1 MQRRELLEL
10 PARDDD
16 EHDVDRQRDARDE
29 REDEREDED
38 EHGDGVRG
46 EAERGHDAEEREA
59 RGDGV
64 QDEHEDERFLYYG
77 GDARGDADG
86 FCERWWYGVPE
97 SRPDADRRTFSG
109 RARRVQRTAKDDLE

>member
-29 REDEREDED
+29 REDDREDED

-46 EAERGHDAEEREA
+46 EAECGHYAEEREA
-59 RGDGV
+59 CGDGV
-64 QDEHEDERFLYYG
+64 QDEHEDERFLHYG
-77 GDARGDADG
+77 GDARWDADG
-86 FCERWWYGVPE
+86 FRERRRHGVPE
-97 SRPDADRRTFSG
+97 SRPEADRRAFSG
-109 RARRVQRTAKDDLE
+109 RARGVQRTAKDGIE